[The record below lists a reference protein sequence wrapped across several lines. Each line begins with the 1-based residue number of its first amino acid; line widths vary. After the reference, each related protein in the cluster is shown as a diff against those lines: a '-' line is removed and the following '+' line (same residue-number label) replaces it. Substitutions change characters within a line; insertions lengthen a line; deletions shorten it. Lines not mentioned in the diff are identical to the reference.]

1 LALLLL
7 FVGFALGVS
16 FLCSLLEA
24 TLLSAPLATLIEQQA
39 AGNRGAG
46 LLLDLKRHRVDEAIS
61 AILILN
67 TVSNTLGATL
77 AGARAAELW
86 GSAWIG
92 FFSGVMTLLILIIS
106 EIIPKTL
113 GVVYSRSASGFVG
126 RVLHFLTRAMAPA
139 LVVSRA
145 LTRWLARGRPSAISR
160 AELAAVIEAAASEGA
175 LNSVESTVLDNL
187 LRIDEVKVED
197 VMTPR
202 TVIFTM
208 PVEGSVQ
215 DLLSQPEAKSY
226 SRIPLY
232 RDDPDNVVG
241 YVLQLDVMRAAAAG
255 CDKMRRLE
263 SFRREIWFVPEV
275 VGVGR
280 ALRQFLER
288 RETLAIVTDE
298 HGGLAGL
305 VTLEDLTETLL
316 GTEIVD
322 ESDRT
327 VDLRQTAA
335 ELRDQRLER
344 LRHKREDASR
354 KP

>member
-24 TLLSAPLATLIEQQA
+24 TLLSAPLAMLIEQQS

-77 AGARAAELW
+77 AGARAADLW
-86 GSAWIG
+86 GSASIG
-92 FFSGVMTLLILIIS
+92 IFAGVMTLLILIIS

-113 GVVYSRSASGFVG
+113 GVVYSRSATWFVG

-145 LTRWLARGRPSAISR
+145 LTHWLTRDRASAISR
-160 AELAAVIEAAASEGA
+160 EELTALIEAAASEGA
-175 LNSVESTVLDNL
+175 LSPVESTVLDNL
-187 LRIDEVKVED
+187 MRIDEVKVED

-202 TVIFTM
+202 TVTFTM
-208 PVEGSVQ
+208 PVEASVA
-215 DLLSQPEAKSY
+215 DLLSKQEAKSY

-241 YVLQLDVMRAAAAG
+241 YVLQLDVMRAAAAD
-255 CDKMRRLE
+255 CDRMRRLE
-263 SFRREIWFVPEV
+263 SFRREISYVPEMI
-275 VGVGR
+275 GVGQ

-288 RETLAIVTDE
+288 RETLAVVTDE

-335 ELRDQRLER
+335 ELRNQRLER
-344 LRHKREDASR
+344 LRHKREKTSDER
-354 KP
+354 